1 MVLLIGVTE
10 PIQGL
15 VGKVER
21 SNYDYSKLKRK
32 EKERKS
38 ILQCGLDIAQSCLR
52 VLRDAAASLST
63 LLVNILW
70 SRLHVI
76 ARDRQA
82 SQS

>member
-32 EKERKS
+32 GKERKS
-38 ILQCGLDIAQSCLR
+38 ILQCGLDIA
-52 VLRDAAASLST
+52 
-63 LLVNILW
+63 LLVIE
-70 SRLHVI
+70 S
-76 ARDRQA
+76 
-82 SQS
+82 